1 MKYTVTTNTSVAN
14 ETSLRGYVK
23 ANLETL
29 IKKLGEP
36 IRDHSGDGKVTC
48 EWILEFD
55 EDTVATIYD
64 WKLSEIPEGDYLWH
78 IGGKGHK
85 VVEKVGFILGLP
97 TIHQTI

>member
-1 MKYTVTTNTSVAN
+1 MNNTVTTNTSVAN
-14 ETSLRGYVK
+14 GTSLRGYVK

-36 IRDHSGDGKVTC
+36 IREPSGDGKVTC
-48 EWILEFD
+48 GWIIDFGD
-55 EDTVATIYD
+55 DTVATIYD
-64 WKLSEIPEGDYLWH
+64 WKVSEIPSGEYLWH
-78 IGGKGHK
+78 IGGKGHR